1 MGKSYK
7 LVKDHG
13 HQQGGTQQVD
23 ADDEA
28 PRTITLHSVQSSGA
42 PGDDAVYLDL
52 ETGFDVFDG
61 NPQKRRQARIQI
73 DLDSG
78 AGDVIDDFYGICR
91 CRSLQ

>member
-1 MGKSYK
+1 M
-7 LVKDHG
+7 
-13 HQQGGTQQVD
+13 D

-28 PRTITLHSVQSSGA
+28 PWNIPLRLVQASGA
-42 PGDDAVYLDL
+42 PGDDAIYLDL
-52 ETGFDVFDG
+52 ETGFDVFDR